1 MVEDTFDPS
10 IYARAPKLDVANGVA
25 LSIQL
30 LATVPAKPTPAVK
43 KAAQKLRKNT
53 IKLQEAWKERDR
65 IEKPADPRPVDVMA
79 DAAMGRL
86 VSRIEDYAGLAADQ
100 YPLAERAGEIM
111 AALFPDLE
119 FLRYD
124 YNSQWAETQ
133 KRLERIDEEDFAKD
147 IDRIAG
153 PEFLA
158 EVRRIHALYG
168 AAIGVTQA
176 RGKAEAPSL
185 AAPLRDV
192 SASIAAYAIQ
202 LAAVYM
208 DADTD
213 DSARRAVRAA
223 LAPLDDYRIGAA
235 RRGARRAP
243 EAMPEAMPEVT
254 PETSV
259 PEIPDAPR

>member
-10 IYARAPKLDVANGVA
+10 IYTRAPKLDVAGGVA

-86 VSRIEDYAGLAADQ
+86 VSRLEGYAGLSAEQ
-100 YPLAERAGEIM
+100 YPLATRAGEIL

-119 FLRYD
+119 FLQYD

-133 KRLERIDEEDFAKD
+133 KRIERIDEEDFAKD
-147 IDRIAG
+147 IDRISG

-168 AAIGVTQA
+168 VVIGVTQA
-176 RGKAEAPSL
+176 REKVAAPSL

-202 LAAVYM
+202 LSAVYM

-213 DSARRAVRAA
+213 DSTRRVVRAA
-223 LAPLDDYRIGAA
+223 LAPMDEYRNGAA
-235 RRGARRAP
+235 RRGAKRATD
-243 EAMPEAMPEVT
+243 ATPEVT